1 MQTFKA
7 SVQYGDW
14 KGTCAADDAGKQSI
28 VDFLRA
34 KELIAE
40 REFLVGIELYVG
52 ENHDLNVKPPAIIGL
67 MLNAENYDTAAAALQ
82 AARDPLNLRRIR
94 IELPLDLFL
103 GLFKR
108 LSIAISPRGLDI
120 TGREYTA
127 S

>member
-14 KGTCAADDAGKQSI
+14 KGTCAADDADKQSI

-52 ENHDLNVKPPAIIGL
+52 ENHDLNVKPPTIIGL
-67 MLNAENYDTAAAALQ
+67 ILNAENYDTAAAALQ
-82 AARDPLNLRRIR
+82 SARDQINLRRIR
-94 IELPLDLFL
+94 IELPLELFL

-108 LSIAISPRGLDI
+108 FSIAISPRGLDI
-120 TGREYTA
+120 TGREYRT